1 MMAQVKRYAKELR
14 YGLYLTVHPF
24 KGFWDIKH
32 EKEGSLGTA
41 AIILAATIIVRIAS
55 TLFSG
60 YLFVGKADS
69 SYNMIYTI
77 ISSLFLYF
85 DWCVA
90 NWALTCLSDGKGSFR
105 DIMMFTAYS
114 LIPFAI
120 LQTIM
125 IFCSN
130 IFILREQTFYNMMN
144 GFSYVWTGFL
154 MLTGMLTTHE
164 YTLTKT
170 IVVVAATILGMV
182 VIAVLIVMFF
192 TMFQEVISFISI
204 VADELVMRMS
214 L

>member
-1 MMAQVKRYAKELR
+1 MTTVKRYVKELR
-14 YGLYLTVHPF
+14 YGLYITMHPF

-32 EKEGSLGTA
+32 EGEGSIGTA
-41 AIILAATIIVRIAS
+41 LIILAATIIVRILS
-55 TLFSG
+55 TLYSG
-60 YLFVGKADS
+60 YLFVGKVDVN
-69 SYNMIYTI
+69 YNMMTTI
-77 ISSLFLYF
+77 ISSIFLYF

-90 NWALTCLSDGKGSFR
+90 NWALTCLSDGKGNLK

-120 LQTIM
+120 IQAIM
-125 IFCSN
+125 IVCSN
-130 IFILREQTFYNMMN
+130 MFILREATFYSMMN
-144 GFSYVWTGFL
+144 GVSYVWTGFL
-154 MLTGMLTTHE
+154 MVTGMLTTHE
-164 YTLTKT
+164 YSLTKT

-204 VADELVMRMS
+204 VADEAVMRMS